1 MLNPDASKRITIP
14 KALEHQW
21 FKKFTLK
28 TEVQN
33 KQLQDLYN
41 NIISLKTDPKL
52 FFQHATFAYIVHH
65 LAKKEDIQDIRKF
78 FLHFDTMGLGT
89 LTHDQILGGLKEIS
103 KRYKNGEEK
112 LREILNFL
120 DQGKTG
126 MIEYE
131 GNITYYKYNLINII
145 ILEFIRSFIDKKKL
159 LTEEYINTTFMLF
172 TKSENKKM
180 SPLEFKTILGI
191 NVNFSEKMWETIIK
205 EIDKNGDGQVRIK
218 L

>member
-21 FKKFTLK
+21 FKNFSLK
-28 TEVQN
+28 TEVQI
-33 KQLQDLYN
+33 KPLEDLYN

-65 LAKKEDIQDIRKF
+65 LAKKEDIEDIRKI

-89 LTHDQILGGLKEIS
+89 LTHDQILGGLKEIT
-103 KRYKNGEEK
+103 KKYKNGDKE

-120 DQGKTG
+120 DQAKTG

-145 ILEFIRSFIDKKKL
+145 IIEFIRSFIDKKKL

-191 NVNFSEKMWETIIK
+191 NVNFSEKMWEMIIK
-205 EIDKNGDGQVRIK
+205 EIDQNGDGQVRIK